1 MLIGRSR
8 RCDLRLHSH
17 RVSRRHCTLE
27 PRGEG
32 FFLRDLGSRNGTWR
46 DGERFEH
53 GFLRVGDRFVV
64 GDVILRVRP
73 GGELL
78 QEGLSDPRSVL
89 SGPRLTDHLPALI
102 ALLLP
107 ITGVLL
113 LVSTSGPAK
122 PAPRASEAARLTP
135 PPTDPVQGRAESDR
149 AADLPRRSVPAA
161 SSAPPVAP
169 PSTRPP
175 PMTSPA
181 APSSLAAPPSL
192 AAPSFAAPSLALPAR
207 EPARPGGTPAA
218 LPLGELW
225 AVAAECDRA
234 RSARRAA
241 AEGEELPASRER
253 LRQRIESGP
262 PTPEPSGA
270 LLGSRARAELV
281 QRLVEPALASLERSE
296 GADGDGSELLALID
310 LLGDL
315 GGRPAREALRVLR
328 EEVEERLARSYRAAA
343 ASSGLPELPPAGGA
357 RLRIDGA
364 LLRRLDAWL
373 GSERAGE
380 TPPPASTPASTP
392 ASNPGGS
399 P

>member
-175 PMTSPA
+175 PTTSPA

-192 AAPSFAAPSLALPAR
+192 AAPSLALPAR

-343 ASSGLPELPPAGGA
+343 ASSGLPELPPAGEA

-380 TPPPASTPASTP
+380 TPPPASTPAS
-392 ASNPGGS
+392 NPGGS